1 MARSQTMARL
11 VALVYNWWS
20 MFLGLVEP
28 DKHAEAITSRPQ
40 PLHGV
45 GRVTQRA
52 RQTTLT
58 VTSTHEEAAQT

>member
-52 RQTTLT
+52 RQTPLT
-58 VTSTHEEAAQT
+58 VTSKHEEAAQT